1 MKRCSQCH
9 FTFEDH
15 VENCDFDGTELEPYV
30 EPSREV
36 KLLFE
41 GPRLLRLFRNRAF
54 QALLTLLGIISSA
67 LLIGYYDAVSQSNI
81 GQRRNARAEAT
92 SSTLARGA
100 QSAEKPATQPA
111 KKSLVTALEVS
122 RSARASAAAQR
133 IDALEPQAPRPMQV
147 RDAVIAREP
156 SSLRPATLL
165 KSGSSGRQAPFA
177 SAARRPSTLGPLPS
191 RPPRAQS
198 SSFYLPLTEPSSQ
211 ITGFNWPQRAGI
223 STGGSLVGSTS
234 NPPSISTPPLEQLT
248 PTAEMDEPSTPTL
261 ILRKTGSVIKKAV
274 GLFKR
279 PFSN

>member
-54 QALLTLLGIISSA
+54 QALLTLFGIISSA
-67 LLIGYYDAVSQSNI
+67 LLIGYYDAVSQSI
-81 GQRRNARAEAT
+81 DQRRNARAEA
-92 SSTLARGA
+92 SSTNLARGA
-100 QSAEKPATQPA
+100 QAAEKPATQPS
-111 KKSLVTALEVS
+111 KKSLVTAQVEVS

-133 IDALEPQAPRPMQV
+133 IDAVEPRAPRPMHV
-147 RDAVIAREP
+147 RNAVIAREP
-156 SSLRPATLL
+156 SSLRPAALL
-165 KSGSSGRQAPFA
+165 KPGGSDRQAPFESDA
-177 SAARRPSTLGPLPS
+177 PRPSTLGPLAS

-198 SSFYLPLTEPSSQ
+198 SSFYPPLTVPTSQ
-211 ITGFNWPQRAGI
+211 IAGSNWPQRAGVA
-223 STGGSLVGSTS
+223 TGGSIVGSTS
-234 NPPSISTPPLEQLT
+234 TPPSASTPPLEQLT
-248 PTAEMDEPSTPTL
+248 PVADMDEPSTPTL
-261 ILRKTGSVIKKAV
+261 ILKKTGSVIKKAV